1 MIPQFML
8 ADCAPVQ
15 QALFECKR
23 TIGLLPNQCYPVKYS
38 GECDQVE
45 YDYKKCISFELDP
58 R

>member
-1 MIPQFML
+1 ML